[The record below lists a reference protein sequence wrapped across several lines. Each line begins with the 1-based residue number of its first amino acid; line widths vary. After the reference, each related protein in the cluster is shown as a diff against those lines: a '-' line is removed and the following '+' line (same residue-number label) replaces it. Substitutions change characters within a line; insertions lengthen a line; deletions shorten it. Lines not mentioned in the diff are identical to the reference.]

1 MRTVSYQDLERGVA
15 EMIGWPVDELDS
27 AEFHQIKRALSREL
41 EFIWR
46 DWYWPELTITERRQ
60 CADDYDSTTTY
71 AALAQVFHPGSNAYY
86 VALRASTDEAP
97 ATLSGTATWTVNSS
111 YWAQLAR
118 SYGATPFNSATT
130 YAVGDQ
136 VTYAEDGATY
146 QLHTAAS
153 AGTQPSNTSYWGQVP
168 EFAPTVPWVQN
179 GFTAIG
185 DVAGVWVSN
194 PGAFRGSVS
203 VPWSRSPAGI
213 AIFPVA
219 GAEVPRPWVRY
230 LQRPHRF
237 TGDYFDEATAYTAAA
252 DDDVTGS
259 TTPVGLS
266 DARLLEMAAGAA
278 YQLTART
285 LDSDNVITS
294 ATVAWPDGGT
304 GTYTL
309 LVKNSTFLLADS
321 YRITHVNDGLTRT
334 VTQPTVT
341 RNADGEITVMPA
353 LVVS

>member
-60 CADDYDSTTTY
+60 CADDYDSAATY

-153 AGTQPSNTSYWGQVP
+153 AGTQPSNTSYWGRVP
-168 EFAPTVPWVQN
+168 EFAPTVPWVHD

-237 TGDYFDEATAYTAAA
+237 TGDFYNNDTAYTATDAE
-252 DDDVTGS
+252 DLTG
-259 TTPVGLS
+259 TATALNMS
-266 DARLLEMAAGAA
+266 DTSGIGYAGRAS
-278 YQLTART
+278 LRART
-285 LDSDNVITS
+285 QHLDNQVAYLLYLVTSGDGQGGWFYFNATS
-294 ATVAWPDGGT
+294 ATADDGVDVLRPDDIASTNLGRWIR
-304 GTYTL
+304 
-309 LVKNSTFLLADS
+309 NS
-321 YRITHVNDGLTRT
+321 
-334 VTQPTVT
+334 
-341 RNADGEITVMPA
+341 
-353 LVVS
+353 